1 MAREANPIPER
12 GMKIDQKF
20 RNLLMAICSRTKGYC
35 FQEQQAIVFLLFSNL
50 TIPKQGIKMQI
61 FFPIFKRVVETA
73 FKNGHLPVKLHSS
86 PLPREFQRQHF
97 ANNIQNRSLT
107 IVFEKFKNVT
117 QNVKMTS

>member
-35 FQEQQAIVFLLFSNL
+35 FQEQQAIVFLLFYNL
-50 TIPKQGIKMQI
+50 TIPKQGIKMQ
-61 FFPIFKRVVETA
+61 FFPLFL
-73 FKNGHLPVKLHSS
+73 NGLWRPPSKMGTSPSS
-86 PLPREFQRQHF
+86 YIQAPPGEFQRQHF